1 MQRLRTF
8 AGLLAL
14 VCLALG
20 LNLLVF
26 KQTPFSLS
34 VLVPLVLSLLAGV
47 AWIVLMM
54 TGVARYSVREGKAL
68 YGLNTIV
75 SSFLFL
81 SICII
86 VYAFAQHGK
95 HTWDLTQEGRRKLS
109 EQTVQVLQNL
119 NKDVDVIGF
128 FLQIDDELVRI
139 ASDKT
144 QRFLE
149 QCCNHTTRLHV
160 EYLDPQVERARLEAL
175 NITHAST
182 QGTIVIRC
190 GNRQKVITLQGA
202 SPRLEEKDFTNA
214 LINVI
219 RDAQPK
225 ICFLTG
231 HGERNIDDKDE
242 QRGGTL
248 FRQLL
253 EAEAYQVERIAIMI
267 NNPEVPSD
275 CSVLVVNG
283 LGLSGPQGDLHP
295 SEIKAIQAFLDR
307 GGRLLMLLD
316 PWRKVVTGLNQSEQL
331 IPWLEQRYGIVVG
344 NDMAVSPNSKW
355 AVEFSGDGSPFDDQ
369 GPEAL
374 FRGCFNVH
382 HPIMRNFDQKM
393 VLSAARTVSAAKS
406 LPPQVTVDEILRTT
420 PDFFAETDLALLA
433 SQGRASKAPD
443 EKEGP
448 LSMAVAV
455 TAKTDFQVASTG
467 GTRDARIVVVGD
479 SDFASNGQV
488 AAIPGNLNFI
498 LNTIAWLT
506 ENEELIAIR
515 ATGKED
521 QPVILS
527 DFDRRLIIWVA
538 VLGTVQAVVMAGFA
552 VHFLRRKYQ

>member
-1 MQRLRTF
+1 MKSLRTSV
-8 AGLLAL
+8 GLLAL
-14 VCLALG
+14 ACLGLG

-26 KQTPFSLS
+26 NQTPFAFS
-34 VLVPLVLSLLAGV
+34 VLIPLVLSLLAGV
-47 AWIVLMM
+47 VWLVLMM

-68 YGLNTIV
+68 YGLNTVI
-75 SSFLFL
+75 SSLLFL
-81 SICII
+81 SICIV
-86 VYAFAQHGK
+86 VYSFAQHGK
-95 HTWDLTQEGRRKLS
+95 RSWDLTQEGRRKLS

-119 NKDVDVIGF
+119 NKDVDVICF

-144 QRFLE
+144 ERFLE
-149 QCCNHTTRLHV
+149 QCCQQTPRLHV

-182 QGTIVIRC
+182 QGTVVIRC

-202 SPRLEEKDFTNA
+202 SPRLEEKDFTND

-231 HGERNIDDKDE
+231 HGERNIDDPDQQK
-242 QRGGTL
+242 GGTL

-253 EAEAYQVERIAIMI
+253 EAEAYIVDRIAIAI
-267 NNPEVPSD
+267 NNPEIPAD

-283 LGLSGPQGDLHP
+283 LGLLGPQSDLHP

-316 PWRKVVTGLNQSEQL
+316 PWRKVLAGSEQSEQL
-331 IPWLEQRYGIVVG
+331 LPWLQQRYGIVVG

-355 AVEFSGDGSPFDDQ
+355 AVEFSGDKSPFDDQ
-369 GPEAL
+369 GREAV
-374 FRGCFNVH
+374 FRGCFNAH
-382 HPIMRNFDQKM
+382 QQITRNFDQKM
-393 VLSAARTVSAAKS
+393 VFSAARTVSVTSA
-406 LPPQVTVDEILRTT
+406 LPPRIAADEILRTT

-433 SQGRASKAPD
+433 SQGRASRAPD

-455 TAKTDFQVASTG
+455 TAKTDFQIGASG
-467 GTRDARIVVVGD
+467 QTRDARIVVVGD

-498 LNTIAWLT
+498 LNITAWLT

-515 ATGKED
+515 PTGKD
-521 QPVILS
+521 DLPVMLS
-527 DFDRRLIIWVA
+527 DFDQRLIAWVA
-538 VLGTVQAVVMAGFA
+538 VLGTVQTVIVAGFV
-552 VHFLRRKYQ
+552 VHLLRRKYQ